1 VVVSLRFMPP
11 ARTLPLSLHMLGFRV
26 RRSTPTRPCCTML
39 TLYRGIEQTTILTQ
53 RLADIGV
60 DLIDVS
66 SGGNDLRGEIKVGPS
81 YRTSRSQRLVIAP
94 SS

>member
-26 RRSTPTRPCCTML
+26 CRFTPARPYCAML

-81 YRTSRSQRLVIAP
+81 YRTSRSQRLVITP